1 MVLAWKSV
9 LARKLSWPIRDA
21 TLVSGNPA
29 FGFPLFHG
37 PLFFRLPRF
46 FWREG
51 SGSRTCGNVE
61 ISLPLR
67 DFQGALGRVENLLL
81 VFQAFQCS
89 VISTVPFR
97 SSPHLNRGGMGDSI
111 LHFRNS
117 FAFAIPIFVAA
128 AVSLIWN
135 AICSSRAKLT
145 SGFKYC
151 SASGRD
157 FSFS

>member
-1 MVLAWKSV
+1 MTGGL
-9 LARKLSWPIRDA
+9 LLSEWCFDDLLPCA
-21 TLVSGNPA
+21 VGS
-29 FGFPLFHG
+29 
-37 PLFFRLPRF
+37 FR
-46 FWREG
+46 G
-51 SGSRTCGNVE
+51 CGK
-61 ISLPLR
+61 
-67 DFQGALGRVENLLL
+67 VENLLL

-97 SSPHLNRGGMGDSI
+97 SSLHLNRGGMGDSI

-128 AVSLIWN
+128 AVSLIWD

-151 SASGRD
+151 S
-157 FSFS
+157 